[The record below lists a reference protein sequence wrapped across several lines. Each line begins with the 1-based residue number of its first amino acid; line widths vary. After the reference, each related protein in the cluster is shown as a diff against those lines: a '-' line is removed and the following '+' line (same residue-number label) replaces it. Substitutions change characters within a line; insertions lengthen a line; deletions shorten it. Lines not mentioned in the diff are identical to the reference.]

1 MNLLTTT
8 LDPRWSKL
16 AEIFCNSTKMTKGDK
31 VLIRAIDME
40 AIPLMSAI
48 YQKALEREVISV
60 AYQLV
65 IPELDRKLMD
75 CATIEQLS
83 HQPSWMMKQIKEMD
97 VYIALRARANIN
109 SMKGVPLERIVMY
122 DKALR
127 SITDY
132 RCAKTRWCITY
143 VPTNTEAMLAGM
155 STPEYVDYFFDACC
169 QDYAAMAKNNQAL
182 VKLMK
187 MTDKVFIQG
196 RDVDLDF
203 SIKGI
208 DVESCHG
215 SHNIPDGEVFTAPV
229 KKSVRGK
236 ITYNIPSIYN
246 GSEWTRVEFTFRDGK
261 IVEASCDQGAE
272 AIKKII
278 YSDKG
283 SCYIGEFAIG
293 TNLGIRRPAKNT
305 LFDEKMFGSF
315 HFTPGSAY
323 KTADN
328 GNKSNQ
334 HWDLIYS
341 LTPEHGGGRILF
353 DGAPIMENGLFVH
366 PDLLPMNHK

>member
-1 MNLLTTT
+1 MNLMTTMQ
-8 LDPRWSKL
+8 DPRWGKL
-16 AEIFCNSTKMTKGDK
+16 AEVFCNSTKMMKGDK
-31 VLIRAIDME
+31 VLLRAIDME

-48 YQKALEREVISV
+48 YRKALERDVASI

-65 IPELDRKLMD
+65 IPELERQFMD
-75 CATIEQLS
+75 CATAEQLKLL
-83 HQPSWMMKQIKEMD
+83 PSWEMKQMKEMD

-109 SMKGVPLERIVMY
+109 SMKDVPLERIVMR
-122 DKALR
+122 DKAVR
-127 SITDY
+127 AITDY

-155 STPEYVDYFFDACC
+155 STPEYVDYFFDACY
-169 QDYAAMAKNNQAL
+169 QDYSAMAKNNQAL

-187 MTDKVFIQG
+187 MTDEVVILG
-196 RDVDLDF
+196 RDVDLTF

-229 KKSVRGK
+229 KKSVNGK
-236 ITYNIPSIYN
+236 ITYNVPSIYN

-261 IVEASCDQGAE
+261 IVEADCDQGDE

-278 YSDKG
+278 YSDAG

-315 HFTPGSAY
+315 HFTPGKAY
-323 KTADN
+323 ETANN

-334 HWDLIYS
+334 HWDLVYL
-341 LTPEHGGGRILF
+341 LTPEYGGGRILF
-353 DGAPIMENGLFVH
+353 DGVTIMEDGLFVH
-366 PDLLPMNHK
+366 PDLLPMNHQ